1 MRLRVHACAHVCVR
15 PSVCLCPFWA
25 TGGDEV
31 LWNTGGI
38 CTFRLYVRPY
48 IPPGPLKASPDLSE
62 AGSGHSETGS
72 GLSKAG
78 LGLSKAGSG
87 YSEAGSGLSEAGFG
101 LSDAMDGQ
109 MDGWMDGQMDGRMD
123 GRTGCT
129 EFPCILQHFVPSAS
143 LRGRCPAYIIATIK
157 K

>member
-1 MRLRVHACAHVCVR
+1 MHACAHVCVR

-87 YSEAGSGLSEAGFG
+87 YSEAGSGLSEAGSGLSEAGFG
-101 LSDAMDGQ
+101 LSDAVDGQ
-109 MDGWMDGQMDGRMD
+109 MDGWMDGQMDRRTD
-123 GRTGCT
+123 GRTDGMYRIPLYST
-129 EFPCILQHFVPSAS
+129 GL
-143 LRGRCPAYIIATIK
+143 CPL
-157 K
+157 